1 MSKSENIILLSL
13 PFLAGLTIAAF
24 ALQWLR
30 PGQELALGA
39 GSAVAGA
46 EAGATAAAP
55 MLLSAITLAAAV
67 ACIIAGSAKQGRSGI
82 TMAALFFFLGI
93 FCREAAEIFP
103 EQGFSDV
110 FLSNKSNI
118 PLSRKALQ
126 GLSSII
132 ESIPFRGSETGPL
145 LRALLTGQKDLLDR
159 NTIETFRIAGAAH
172 ILALSGLHM
181 GVIYMILNKFLG
193 ILGNSIW
200 AGAVR
205 SVSIV
210 LLSGFYVLMTGS
222 SPSIVRAF
230 IFIVLGEIARH
241 FKGRRKTPLSVWCTA
256 LLLQLAIKP
265 KVINSV
271 SFQLSYLAMLGIFL
285 LYPSLKNLYPA
296 STGRASRPNPMRFIW
311 NSMALSISCQVFT
324 GPVAWIHF
332 HSFPKYFLLANLL
345 ALPLTEALMIAAVP
359 CIALSSIKIC
369 PHFLMEAVD
378 YIANSLLWVLR
389 IISKI

>member
-1 MSKSENIILLSL
+1 MSKNENIILLSL

-24 ALQWLR
+24 ALQWLKT
-30 PGQELALGA
+30 GQGLA
-39 GSAVAGA
+39 
-46 EAGATAAAP
+46 
-55 MLLSAITLAAAV
+55 LAAAV
-67 ACIIAGSAKQGRSGI
+67 ACLIAGAAKQGRSGI

-103 EQGFSDV
+103 EQVFYDV
-110 FLSNKSNI
+110 LFSNKSDI
-118 PLSRKALQ
+118 SLSRKALQ
-126 GLSSII
+126 GLSAII

-145 LRALLTGQKDLLDR
+145 LRALLTGQKDLLGRD
-159 NTIETFRIAGAAH
+159 TIDTFRIAGAAH

-296 STGRASRPNPMRFIW
+296 STGRASHPNLMRFIW

-378 YIANSLLWVLR
+378 YIASGLLWVLR